1 MAVRTRHDAWK
12 LSHWDPILLWY
23 ARAVREMQ
31 ARPITDP
38 TSWRYQ
44 AAIHDYVPGNVP
56 GGDPFATPGEPLPS
70 QADRTRFW
78 RQCQHF
84 SWFFLPWHRMYLFYF
99 EQIVANTIVQLGG
112 PDGWALPYWN
122 YSDSTN
128 PDSRKIPS
136 AFRDA
141 TLPDGTP
148 NALRI
153 TQRASGNNGDDV
165 GFSEDVDLL
174 ECLQEPQFVA
184 QAPGGSPG
192 FGGAETG
199 FSHTGT
205 FAAMGQ
211 LERLPHGSMHGQV
224 GGFMGRFH
232 TAALDPLFWLHHAN
246 IDRLWE
252 VWRRRNNSHT
262 NPTQAEWLT
271 GVPFDFNDGLGTVVT
286 HTSNQVVDTETVPL
300 EYVYED
306 TSDPFPFE
314 AAVLPMTRRP
324 AEMIGAS
331 EQPVTLTGR
340 PAVAELAVT
349 APTGPGRAAEAAGDA
364 RMYLNLENITGTGDP
379 VSYAVYLN
387 VPEGARP
394 EDHPERFAGVL
405 PMFGVAEASQADDRH
420 PGSGLHYALEV
431 GRIVR
436 ELAARGEW
444 NPARVRVTFVPRTTS
459 ALEAAAERPI
469 RVGRVSVYV
478 G

>member
-12 LSHWDPILLWY
+12 LSNWDPILLWY
-23 ARAVREMQ
+23 ARAVQEMKS
-31 ARPITDP
+31 RPITDP

-44 AAIHDYVPGNVP
+44 AAIHDYVPGTVP
-56 GGDPFATPGEPLPS
+56 GGDPFATAGEQLPS
-70 QADRTRFW
+70 PADQTRFW

-99 EQIVANTIVQLGG
+99 ERIVADTIVQLGG
-112 PDGWALPYWN
+112 PADWALPYWN
-122 YSDSTN
+122 YSD
-128 PDSRKIPS
+128 PDNANARKLPN

-141 TLPDGTP
+141 TLPDGSP

-153 TQRASGNNGDDV
+153 TQRASGNNGQDV
-165 GFSEDVDLL
+165 GLVDDVDLT

-184 QAPGGSPG
+184 QGQGGGPG
-192 FGGAETG
+192 FGGAQTG

-211 LERLPHGSMHGQV
+211 LERLPHGSMHVGV

-252 VWRRRNNSHT
+252 VWRQRSAAHT
-262 NPTQAEWLT
+262 NPIEAQWLT
-271 GVPFDFNDGLGTVVT
+271 GVTFDFHDGLGNIFT
-286 HTSNQVVDTETVPL
+286 HASQDVIDTQAAPL

-306 TSDPFPFE
+306 TSDPFPLE
-314 AAVLPMTRRP
+314 TMGLLMTRRTP
-324 AEMIGAS
+324 EMIGAT
-331 EQPVTLTGR
+331 EQPVTLAGR
-340 PAVAELAVT
+340 PAVTQFAVT

-364 RMYLNLENITGTGDP
+364 RLYLNLENITGSGDP
-379 VSYAVYLN
+379 VSYSVYLN
-387 VPEGARP
+387 VPEGERP
-394 EDHPERFAGVL
+394 EDHPELFAGVL
-405 PMFGVAEASQADDRH
+405 PMFGVAEASQADGTH

-431 GRIVR
+431 GRIIR
-436 ELAARGEW
+436 ELTARGAW
-444 NPARVRVTFVPRTTS
+444 DPARIRVTFVPRRTS
-459 ALEAAAERPI
+459 ALETAAERPI
-469 RVGRVSVYV
+469 QVGRVSMYV